1 MAATPAS
8 PSGGEQPGQPGTTGP
23 PRTLTEWLR
32 RRDDRQ
38 LVRLLQLRPDLA
50 LPAPPD
56 IVSLAGRVAVRSS
69 TQRAIDALD
78 AHVLRALENLVLA
91 AGSGD
96 TVTDPDPGA
105 LDELFDRA
113 LVWGDEHVVHVVP
126 TVREAFGPY
135 PAGLGRPA
143 AALFP
148 LVPDISLVPVLRT
161 LGLPPAAQPRAGMS
175 VAARVADP
183 AWLRETLAAVPDDE
197 RDVLERLAAGPPLGT
212 VRSAH
217 VTDDEEL
224 DAPHRLMTRGL
235 LVPLDAQRV
244 ELPREV
250 GLAIRSSLAAPD
262 SSAPP
267 PIRLVER
274 APGELDRLGTTAVLE
289 VLRLVDALA
298 DGWSRQ
304 PPATLRSG
312 GLGVRDLRRTA
323 RDLGLDESRTAVV
336 VETAYAAGLINA
348 STGMEPAF
356 LPTPDYD
363 VWRQRSTAQRWTA
376 LASAWLAMTRQ
387 PSLINQRGDRDRV
400 ISALGPDVERGT
412 MPALRRQV
420 LALLTDIAP
429 GAAPAEREDVLAVLA
444 WHQPRRAPAQRA
456 LVVSILEEADLL
468 GVTAAGGLTGY
479 SRTLL
484 TGSTAA
490 AQHALEAALPDPVDH
505 FLVQP
510 DLTLV
515 VPGPPEP
522 PLAAELALIADLES
536 TGGAS
541 VYRITAASVR
551 RALDN
556 GRTGDELAAFVQQ
569 RSRTP
574 IPQALSYLIEDAA
587 RRHGVLRSGHAGAY
601 LRCDDA
607 ALLARVV
614 SDRNVASLRLRLLAP
629 TVAVSDAPVTRLLD
643 VLRDAGFAPAAESP
657 EGELITLDAEPPRA
671 PSRPAVR
678 TIVARTAVGS
688 EQQVA
693 ELVRRMR
700 AADEA
705 PRPDPRVAALVGQV
719 AGVTSA
725 STMELLRR
733 AVREDRAVDFGS
745 AEADGRVSAHTM
757 RPISLAAGV
766 VRGYERGRAGLAA
779 YPVHRITWIRLADD
793 LDPDDDLDGA

>member
-1 MAATPAS
+1 VAATPAS
-8 PSGGEQPGQPGTTGP
+8 PSDGAPSQPAGTAA
-23 PRTLTEWLR
+23 TLTEWLR
-32 RRDDRQ
+32 RRDDRS
-38 LVRLLQLRPDLA
+38 LVRLLRLRPDLA

-56 IVSLAGRVAVRSS
+56 ITSLAGRVAVRSS

-78 AHVLRALENLVLA
+78 AHVLRALENLVLG

-96 TVTDPDPGA
+96 SVTDPDPDA

-113 LVWGDEHVVHVVP
+113 LAWGDEHVVHLVP

-148 LVPDISLVPVLRT
+148 LVPELSLVPVLRA
-161 LGLPPAAQPRAGMS
+161 LGLPAAAQPRAGMS

-183 AWLRETLAAVPDDE
+183 EWLADALAALPDDE
-197 RDVLERLAAGPPLGT
+197 RDVVERLAAGPPLGT
-212 VRSAH
+212 IRSVRLA
-217 VTDDEEL
+217 DDAEP
-224 DAPHRLMTRGL
+224 DAAHRLISRGL
-235 LVPLDAQRV
+235 LVPVDAQRV

-250 GLAIRSSLAAPD
+250 GRAVRSRLVGPD

-289 VLRLVDALA
+289 MLRLVETLA
-298 DGWSRQ
+298 GSWSRQ

-312 GLGVRDLRRTA
+312 GLGVRDMRRTA
-323 RDLGLDESRTAVV
+323 RDLGLDEGGTAVV
-336 VETAYAAGLINA
+336 VEVAYAAGLINA
-348 STGMEPAF
+348 SNGIEPAF
-356 LPTPDYD
+356 LPTPEYD
-363 VWRQRSTAQRWTA
+363 AWRERGTAQRWTA

-387 PSLINQRGDRDRV
+387 PSLVNQRGDRDRV
-400 ISALGPDVERGT
+400 IGALGPDVERGT
-412 MPALRRQV
+412 MPGLRRQV
-420 LALLTDIAP
+420 LALLADVAP
-429 GAAPAEREDVLAVLA
+429 GAAPADRADVLGVLA
-444 WHQPRRAPAQRA
+444 WRQPRRAPAQRS
-456 LVVSILEEADLL
+456 LVESVLDEADLL

-484 TGSTAA
+484 TGSTTAA
-490 AQHALEAALPDPVDH
+490 EHALEAALPDPVDH

-522 PLAAELALIADLES
+522 PLAAELALVADLES

-541 VYRITAASVR
+541 VYRITESSVR
-551 RALDN
+551 RALDH
-556 GRTGDELAAFVQQ
+556 GRTGDELAAFVTQ

-601 LRCDDA
+601 LRCDDT
-607 ALLARVV
+607 ALLTRVV
-614 SDRNVASLRLRLLAP
+614 SDRSVAALRLRLLAP
-629 TVAVSDAPVTRLLD
+629 TVAVTDAAVTRLLD

-657 EGELITLDAEPPRA
+657 EGELITLDAEPPRS
-671 PSRPAVR
+671 PTRPAVR
-678 TIVARTAVGS
+678 AAFARSAVGS
-688 EQQVA
+688 DQHVA
-693 ELVRRMR
+693 ELVRRIR

-705 PRPDPRVAALVGQV
+705 PRQDPRVATLAGQV

-745 AEADGRVSAHTM
+745 AEADGRVTAHTV
-757 RPISLAAGV
+757 RPISLAAGI

-779 YPVHRITWIRLADD
+779 YPVHRITWIRLVDEADADD
-793 LDPDDDLDGA
+793 DPDGA